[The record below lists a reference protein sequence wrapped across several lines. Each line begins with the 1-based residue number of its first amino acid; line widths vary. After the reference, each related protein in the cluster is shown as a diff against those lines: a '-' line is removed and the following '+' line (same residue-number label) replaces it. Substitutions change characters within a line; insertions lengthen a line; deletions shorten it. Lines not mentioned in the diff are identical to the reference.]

1 MNVPNA
7 QPSQLHD
14 SGDAEAARYQAISI
28 QAVLGLALGLCASV
42 ALAEPALWPL
52 PAAGIG
58 ASALALWRIARSD
71 SGLSGRRMA
80 LTGLWLSLAFFAGA
94 RAEHWT
100 YQWHV
105 HREARQVAQS
115 WFEFLRHDC
124 PLAAFALTDVP
135 ERRWPRDGLTLAQW
149 EAEVRGDSTR
159 AESLKQF
166 MAQPAVGKL
175 LALGEKAHADCLLVE
190 DVEEN
195 VVRTV
200 FAVSR
205 DDAQRK
211 DAVILLLLRE
221 RHQAADQ
228 SSWRLGH
235 ADWRLLNVQS
245 NYPTFNPAR

>member
-1 MNVPNA
+1 M
-7 QPSQLHD
+7 
-14 SGDAEAARYQAISI
+14 
-28 QAVLGLALGLCASV
+28 
-42 ALAEPALWPL
+42 
-52 PAAGIG
+52 
-58 ASALALWRIARSD
+58 
-71 SGLSGRRMA
+71 
-80 LTGLWLSLAFFAGA
+80 
-94 RAEHWT
+94 
-100 YQWHV
+100 